1 MTVKAEYPRQTSRPT
16 VWLKLG
22 LATIFTLMVV
32 GQLFAFEK
40 FPELLARQLPVFL
53 GDWAQPLTALL
64 VTLEIAAVASLVWV
78 KLSPLAR
85 WCGSLAALLVP
96 TVWYLIVFSGMSKIR
111 PLNSGILG
119 TKVEL
124 QASFWLLT
132 VLVVL
137 FGLAVV
143 ATRQNWRLPD
153 NSRSMSRSAKPT
165 RKTSSAK

>member
-53 GDWAQPLTALL
+53 GDWAQPLAALL
-64 VTLEIAAVASLVWV
+64 VTLEIAAVASLLWV

-85 WCGSLAALLVP
+85 WCGSLAALVVP
-96 TVWYLIVFSGMSKIR
+96 IVWYLIVFSGMSKIT

-119 TKVEL
+119 TKVEF
-124 QASFWLLT
+124 QAGFWLL
-132 VLVVL
+132 VLLIVL
-137 FGLAVV
+137 FGLAVL
-143 ATRQNWRLPD
+143 ATRQDWRLSA
-153 NSRSMSRSAKPT
+153 NSGSTSRSVKPT
-165 RKTSSAK
+165 RKTSSK